1 MARRPDRSTS
11 YLVMVAGIAALYFA
25 TAKLGLALTVAYETA
40 TPVWLPTGIAI
51 GAVLIFGY
59 RMWPGIALGAF
70 FANYTLGVELPAAGA
85 IAVGNTLEAV
95 IGVWLLRRVA
105 GFDERLQRIRD
116 VTAFLFIATL
126 APVISASVGVTATLV
141 SGGITRGG
149 FPYAWGLWWFGD
161 VLSAVVVVPVL
172 LAWANT
178 NWREEFS
185 RRWRVVENLLFLGV
199 TAGAAW
205 AVFFVPRFA
214 YPGLLAPLWAWG
226 AIRFR
231 QRGVAETTLVILGFA
246 IAGVLTRSFGLPAV
260 SLTEAVI
267 TTSIV
272 VVALGASAL
281 LLAATL
287 SEREAARDETTR
299 RTRSVRLLE
308 RIAVAAN
315 EASTVDAALESAVDA
330 VCSYTGWPIGHV
342 YLPSATNP
350 DLLVPSPIWRLA
362 DSEKFSTFKEITEQ
376 MPLVRGRG
384 LPGRVLAN
392 GEPAW
397 ITDVRVD
404 PNFPR
409 ASAARAIGIRGAFGF
424 PILIGREVVGVL
436 EFFSEEHEEPDEPLL
451 ELMGNIGT
459 QLGRVVERK
468 RSREALE
475 SSEERARLI
484 VETAT
489 DAFIAIDRASR
500 VLEWNEVA
508 EKVFGWSRDE
518 IIGASMPETLMP
530 ERYREAHF
538 KGIARYFDTGEA
550 PVLFQTVEVAALH
563 RDGHEIPIELTIW
576 PIKTGS
582 AQQFNAFV
590 RDVSERKRLEAFRE
604 HFIANAAHEL
614 RTPVATMGGIIEL
627 LTEHDLE
634 SEEESRSL
642 LDSLKRQGKRI
653 NSLINDL
660 LDLTRLE
667 RGALQVDLQPVLL
680 SRIVAN
686 AIEGAPAPEDKNVTV
701 KVGRKHM
708 VVADPRRLEQIVTNL
723 LSNAYRYGGETI
735 EIRSSIEDSRVELI
749 VEDNGTG
756 VPDELLPE
764 LFEPFSRG
772 ANATGAGGSGL
783 GLAIVKMLA
792 EVCDGKI
799 HYEPGDPYGAR
810 FVLRLPAA

>member
-1 MARRPDRSTS
+1 
-11 YLVMVAGIAALYFA
+11 MVAGIAALYFA
-25 TAKLGLALTVAYETA
+25 TAKLGLALVVAYETA

-70 FANYTLGVELPAAGA
+70 FANYTLGLEMTAAGA

-95 IGVWLLRRVA
+95 GAVWLLRRVA

-116 VTAFLFIATL
+116 VTAYLLAAIL
-126 APVISASVGVTATLV
+126 APTISASIGVAATLL
-141 SGGITRGG
+141 SGGIAQEGV
-149 FPYAWGLWWFGD
+149 PYAWGLWWFGD
-161 VLSAVVVVPVL
+161 VLSAVVLVPVL
-172 LAWANT
+172 LAWTNT

-185 RRWRVVENLLFLGV
+185 SRWRVAENLVFVGV

-205 AVFFVPRFA
+205 VVFFAPPLA
-214 YPGLLAPLWAWG
+214 YPGLLAPLWAWA
-226 AIRFR
+226 AIRFGL
-231 QRGVAETTLVILGFA
+231 RGVAETTLVILGFA
-246 IAGVLTRSFGLPAV
+246 MAGVLSGSFGLQSESV
-260 SLTEAVI
+260 TEALI
-267 TTSIV
+267 TTSVV

-287 SEREAARDETTR
+287 SEREAARDETR
-299 RTRSVRLLE
+299 KKTRSVELLE

-315 EASTVDAALESAVDA
+315 EASTVDAALQTAVDEI
-330 VCSYTGWPIGHV
+330 CSYTGWPVGHV
-342 YLPSATNP
+342 YLPSGADP
-350 DLLVPSPIWRLA
+350 DLLIPSRIWRLS
-362 DSEKFSTFKEITEQ
+362 DSQRFATFKEITEQ
-376 MPLVRGRG
+376 MPLPRGRG

-392 GEPAW
+392 REPAW
-397 ITDVRVD
+397 ITDVTAD

-409 ASAARAIGIRGAFGF
+409 ASVAQAIGVRGAFGF
-424 PILIGREVVGVL
+424 PILIGREVAGVL
-436 EFFSEEHEEPDEPLL
+436 EFFSEELEKPDKSLL
-451 ELMGNIGT
+451 DLMGNVGA
-459 QLGRVVERK
+459 QLGRVVERQ

-500 VLEWNEVA
+500 VVEWNEVA
-508 EKVFGWSRDE
+508 EKVFGWNRDE
-518 IIGASMPETLMP
+518 MIGASMPEKLMP
-530 ERYREAHF
+530 ERYREAHY
-538 KGIARYFDTGEA
+538 KGVGRYFDTGEA
-550 PVLFQTVEVAALH
+550 PVLFETVEVAALH

-576 PIKTGS
+576 PTKTGS

-627 LTEHDLE
+627 LTEHDVQNE
-634 SEEESRSL
+634 DEKRKL
-642 LDSLKRQGKRI
+642 LSSLKRQGKRI
-653 NSLINDL
+653 NALINDL

-667 RGALQVDLQPVLL
+667 RGALQVDLQPVLVN
-680 SRIVAN
+680 RIVAN
-686 AIEGAPAPEDKNVTV
+686 AIEGAPAPEGKNVTV
-701 KVGRKHM
+701 DVGRDHM
-708 VVADPRRLEQIVTNL
+708 AVADPRRLEQIVTNL
-723 LSNAYRYGGETI
+723 LSNAYRYGGD
-735 EIRSSIEDSRVELI
+735 SIEVKSSVEDGRLMLI

-756 VPDELLPE
+756 VPDELVPE

-772 ANATGAGGSGL
+772 ANAVGAGGSGL
-783 GLAIVKMLA
+783 GLAIVRMLA
-792 EVCDGKI
+792 EASDAKI
-799 HYEPGDPYGAR
+799 HYEPLDPYGAR